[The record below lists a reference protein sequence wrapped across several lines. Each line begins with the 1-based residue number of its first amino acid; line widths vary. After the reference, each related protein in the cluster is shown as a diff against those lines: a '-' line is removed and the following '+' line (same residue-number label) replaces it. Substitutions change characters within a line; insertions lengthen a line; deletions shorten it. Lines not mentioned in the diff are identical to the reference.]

1 MQVKMAILTVQY
13 GYMPHNNQV
22 SCSSPYLCVIIAQ
35 REKVGAGSTTA
46 TTLCLQATHLLLGAA
61 FGEAGDCALGNL

>member
-1 MQVKMAILTVQY
+1 MHVTAPI
-13 GYMPHNNQV
+13 
-22 SCSSPYLCVIIAQ
+22 YLCVVIIAQ

-61 FGEAGDCALGNL
+61 SGEGGDCALGNL